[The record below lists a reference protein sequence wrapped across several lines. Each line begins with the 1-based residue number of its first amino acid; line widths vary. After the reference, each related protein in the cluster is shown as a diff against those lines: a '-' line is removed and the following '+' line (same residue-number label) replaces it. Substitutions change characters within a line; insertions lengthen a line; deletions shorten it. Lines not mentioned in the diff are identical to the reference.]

1 MSNRI
6 YRMFRPGQRKA
17 WKRFCE
23 ETGAEFSLER
33 KKGLLKTD
41 TIRANYKNW
50 IIKIDIYRKGKRPTI
65 TRVRAAYLNAD
76 SFYFRIYREGLF
88 QGLQKKM
95 GLEDIVI
102 GYPEFDPDFIIQ
114 GNDKRK
120 LQQLFSKDRIRQ
132 LISWQP
138 DIHLKNVVDES
149 WKIHEENQGTSVL
162 EFKIVGLIS
171 EINRLYDLYEL
182 FSALLDQLVEIGSAY
197 PENPLAQN

>member
-1 MSNRI
+1 MSNLI
-6 YRMFRPGQRKA
+6 YRIFRPGQRKV

-23 ETGAEFSLER
+23 ETGSDFSRKER
-33 KKGLLKTD
+33 KGIFKSD
-41 TIRANYKNW
+41 TIRAYYKNW
-50 IIKIDIYRKGKRPTI
+50 IIKIDIYKKGKRPTM

-102 GYPEFDPDFIIQ
+102 GYPDFDQDFIIQ
-114 GNDKRK
+114 GNDKHK
-120 LQQLFSKDRIRQ
+120 LQQLFSIDNIRQ

-138 DIHLKNVVDES
+138 DIHLKNEVDES
-149 WKIHEENQGTSVL
+149 WKIHEDNKGVSVL
-162 EFKIVGLIS
+162 EFKVVGLIS
-171 EINRLYDLYEL
+171 EIERLKDLYEL
-182 FSALLDQLVEIGSAY
+182 FSELLDQMVEIGSAY